1 MEYLTQKPHPS
12 SLLFAIR
19 AIGYSFETAVADI
32 IDNSISAEARTI
44 KMYSEVCEEPYFAF
58 LDDGIGMNA
67 ECLKNAM
74 LLGSNRLGK
83 VDSEKELG
91 RFGLGLKS
99 ASFSQCRKFIVV
111 TKQKKDINAM
121 SFSLDDVESCGEW
134 CTMVLEKKEYENV
147 PEVSRLLDYESGT
160 LVVWQDFDKIRK
172 NTLNFEESF
181 RKAVK
186 TAKGHVEFVFHRF
199 YDDIAI
205 YFNENRVEKR
215 DPFLLDSYGMQQ
227 EGRGVTVDIDGHK
240 IYVTPYSLPY
250 ANSLTDEEKRL
261 LGNPAPGHFYD
272 EQGIYLYRNKR
283 LIAWGGWFR
292 IEARSELNKLARV
305 KVDIPSTM
313 DEIWALDVKKSSAK
327 IPDKIRDKIRLAVKD
342 SVSRSRGAVAGP
354 SEREALADYKV
365 WMRVK
370 KKQNNI
376 EYTINRD
383 NPTYLALKSS
393 LSSVDLKRFEEF
405 VSELED
411 YLPKH
416 QIHIDQTADINII
429 NGSNRTMHEDSKMFD
444 VVEKIRHIED
454 ESDRE
459 FYLERL
465 FTYENYAFLKQYRT
479 RILEEA
485 RNGCR

>member
-1 MEYLTQKPHPS
+1 MEYLIQKPHPS

-32 IDNSISAEARTI
+32 IDNSISAGAKTI
-44 KMYSEVCEEPYFAF
+44 KMYSEVCEETYFAF

-74 LLGSNRLGK
+74 LLGSNRSDK
-83 VDSEKELG
+83 VDSETELG

-111 TKQKKDINAM
+111 TKQKEAINAM
-121 SFSLDDVESCGEW
+121 SFSLDDIESCGEW
-134 CTMVLEKKEYENV
+134 RTIVLEKEEYENV

-172 NTLNFEESF
+172 NTLKFEESF

-186 TAKGHVEFVFHRF
+186 TAKSHVEFVFHRF
-199 YDDIAI
+199 YDDVAI

-227 EGRGVTVDIDGHK
+227 EGRGVTIDIDGHK

-292 IEARSELNKLARV
+292 VEARSELNKLARV

-313 DEIWALDVKKSSAK
+313 DEVWALDVKKSSAK

-342 SVSRSRGAVAGP
+342 SVSRSRGAVVGP

-365 WMRVK
+365 WMRII
-370 KKQNNI
+370 KKQNSV
-376 EYTINRD
+376 EYVINRN

-393 LSSVDLKRFEEF
+393 LSGNDLKRFESF
-405 VSELED
+405 VSELEK

-416 QIHIDQTADINII
+416 QIHVDQTADISIV
-429 NGSNRTMHEDSKMFD
+429 NGSTQADDVESKMFD
-444 VVEKIRHIED
+444 VVERVRLIEN
-454 ESDRE
+454 E
-459 FYLERL
+459 LERERVL
-465 FTYENYAFLKQYRT
+465 DGLLTHENYSVLKQYRM

-485 RNGCR
+485 RNGF